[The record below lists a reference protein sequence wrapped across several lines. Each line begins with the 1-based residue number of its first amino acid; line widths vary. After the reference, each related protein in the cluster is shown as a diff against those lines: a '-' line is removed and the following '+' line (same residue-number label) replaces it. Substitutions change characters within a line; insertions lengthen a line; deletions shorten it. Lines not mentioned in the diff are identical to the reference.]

1 MAGKKQEKEKSPQ
14 KPEEKGK
21 KDKGGIDPR
30 SLTKDDLLALIN
42 KKHGVKSAD
51 GKTMVA
57 PVLMQ
62 ASSARA
68 LELDRI
74 QTGIFGLDLVMGGGM
89 PRQRITK
96 FVGYKSS
103 GKTTTAVKVAAA
115 CQSRCRVCNKRWRY
129 GSLRTWLTLAAYH
142 WERLGFP
149 VPMSIWPEGPL
160 PAHGF
165 DHEYLQDTTVAEIE
179 VMWKA
184 TKRDDKNLDPEQKRT
199 ILQGM
204 KFGARASEFPCDPP
218 EARACKCAK
227 PTPWQ
232 VVWLDVEVAFDSD
245 WFWAN
250 GLNLD
255 WVYAIRPDN
264 AEVGIDTADAM
275 LRSGQ
280 VDFVVVDSIA
290 QLSPTD
296 EVEGSVGDVQVGLQA
311 RLVNKAM
318 RKWVSAL
325 ASTGMEEEVTVTI
338 LLINQWRMKVGVMFG
353 SPQVEPGGL
362 GQTFASSIDIDFRSK
377 DVKKADDG
385 TGAQSVTMKF
395 VGTKNRTAPEGAEG
409 VYEMW
414 VTDVPGHHKGEV
426 DEVWP
431 VVAAAKRLGYIVDRG
446 DGAKG
451 KRWYYPRTKIE
462 ETSEDKLVAQLVAN
476 PQEFDRMRGDVVGR
490 LMGRSRAA

>member
-1 MAGKKQEKEKSPQ
+1 VSRKPDKGKPD
-14 KPEEKGK
+14 EKGK
-21 KDKGGIDPR
+21 GKAEKPQGIDPKLL
-30 SLTKDDLLALIN
+30 SKDELIALIN
-42 KKHGVKSAD
+42 KKHGVKSTD
-51 GKTMVA
+51 GKTVVA

-74 QTGIFGLDLVMGGGM
+74 QTGIFGLDLVTGGGI

-96 FVGYKSS
+96 MVGHKSS

-129 GSLRTWLTLAAYH
+129 GSLRSWLGVAVYH
-142 WERLGFP
+142 WEREGFP
-149 VPMSIWPEGPL
+149 VPMSLWTDQKL
-160 PAHGF
+160 PQHGY
-165 DHEYLQDTTVAEIE
+165 DHEYLRDETPEQVEAL
-179 VMWKA
+179 WKA
-184 TKRDDKNLDPEQKRT
+184 SGIEAKGLDVDAKRAR
-199 ILQGM
+199 LQAL
-204 KFGARASEFPCDPP
+204 KFSQRATVFPCDPP
-218 EARACKCAK
+218 EARACKCAR
-227 PTPWQ
+227 PSPWQ
-232 VVWLDVEVAFDSD
+232 VVWLDVEVAFDAD
-245 WFWAN
+245 WFWVN

-280 VDFVVVDSIA
+280 VDLVVVDSLA

-318 RKWVSAL
+318 RKWISAL

-353 SPQVEPGGL
+353 SPQVEPAGL
-362 GQTFASSIDIDFRSK
+362 GHTFASSIDIDFRAK
-377 DVKKADDG
+377 EVKKAEDG
-385 TGAQSVTMKF
+385 AGAVSVLLKF

-409 VYEMW
+409 AYEMW
-414 VTDVPGHHKGEV
+414 VTDVAGRMKGEV

-451 KRWYYPRTKIE
+451 KRWYYPRTKLE
-462 ETSEDKLVAQLVAN
+462 DTSEDKLVAALVAQ
-476 PQEFDRMRGDVVGR
+476 PVEFDRMRCDVLGR
-490 LMGRSRAA
+490 LLGRSRGS